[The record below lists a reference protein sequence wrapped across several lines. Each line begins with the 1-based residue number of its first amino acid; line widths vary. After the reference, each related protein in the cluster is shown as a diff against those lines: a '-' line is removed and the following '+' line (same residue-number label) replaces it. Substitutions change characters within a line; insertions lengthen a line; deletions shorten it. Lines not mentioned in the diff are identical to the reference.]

1 MKTTISII
9 ALLASLA
16 SCSHSTGNAHEDAP
30 SDTIEAVPDTLPQG
44 KALNDIRFEGWS
56 RSQWLDND
64 YIRTVRRYLDDYTAR
79 KETNPDLDP
88 YREQVKSKFVIY
100 AMDYIQHHKAGKR
113 TEAWEER
120 RAVGPLIIRTALFL
134 NCLQE
139 VNAIKTVNKCG
150 VYDGLGIQ
158 VSSLK
163 LYQRLLQW
171 PVEYDRTR
179 DYTSA
184 DFEGLTL

>member
-64 YIRTVRRYLDDYTAR
+64 YIRTVRRYLDDYTAG

-100 AMDYIQHHKAGKR
+100 DITPYI
-113 TEAWEER
+113 
-120 RAVGPLIIRTALFL
+120 VGGAIVRIVFL
-134 NCLQE
+134 DLPDRVFSCW
-139 VNAIKTVNKCG
+139 VYSTVNEDKETVESYEFRSIHIEDEHTDFTRG
-150 VYDGLGIQ
+150 DLLQAVKEVDGL
-158 VSSLK
+158 K
-163 LYQRLLQW
+163 LW
-171 PVEYDRTR
+171 
-179 DYTSA
+179 
-184 DFEGLTL
+184 